1 MSSGSSI
8 DARDLADWDL
18 APGILEGATEVELD
32 PRECGVDYWITNVAQ
47 GSLVGLVRGRKP
59 GSGVPAFLREP
70 GPLRDSLIA
79 EFAFRSLT
87 EEAATKACA
96 LVAAASDSVAGL
108 EFYATQA
115 LDEARHA
122 QTFRDHLLD
131 LGVPEDELRATVEEF
146 AGADRD
152 RILGPLWEW
161 GLPAFADNFI
171 NGVAIVTVLLEGV
184 LAPTTELSER
194 KWAPLSPATTDV
206 ERGACVDEIRHL
218 AAGSWFIR
226 EHLRAHPEDH
236 DAMVDLLVE
245 GRRRWDELPTVE
257 VIVKREVLFQE
268 GLEQHRDE
276 VGDYEI
282 FPGRRLVDTDV
293 QERLLAALQW
303 SHDVQAQRL
312 AYMGLEAVIPEEI
325 RPTAASAQAAQG
337 NGDGAADS

>member
-1 MSSGSSI
+1 MSGGSSTNLK
-8 DARDLADWDL
+8 DLSDWDR
-18 APGILEGATEVELD
+18 APGILEGATEVEID
-32 PRECGVDYWITNVAQ
+32 PRECGVDAWITHVAQ
-47 GSLVGLVRGRKP
+47 GSLMGLVRGRKP
-59 GSGVPAFLREP
+59 ESGVPQFLQEP

-79 EFAFRSLT
+79 EFSFRSLT

-96 LVAAASDSVAGL
+96 LVAAASDTVAGL

-131 LGVPEDELRATVEEF
+131 LGVPEEELRATVEEY

-152 RILGPLWEW
+152 RILEPLWEW
-161 GLPAFADNFI
+161 GLPAFADNFV

-236 DAMVDLLVE
+236 DGLVELLIE
-245 GRRRWDELPTVE
+245 GRRHWDELPTVE
-257 VIVKREVLFQE
+257 IIVKREVLFQE
-268 GLEQHRDE
+268 GLEQHRDK

-282 FPGRRLVDTDV
+282 FPGRKLAETDV

-312 AYMGLEAVIPEEI
+312 AYMGLEAVIPAET
-325 RPTAASAQAAQG
+325 RPTAASAEAAQG
-337 NGDGAADS
+337 SENGASGA

>member
-1 MSSGSSI
+1 MSAKSPT
-8 DARDLADWDL
+8 DLRNLADWDQ
-18 APGILEGATEVELD
+18 APGILEGATEVEMD
-32 PRECGVDYWITNVAQ
+32 PRECGVEYWIRNVAQ
-47 GSLVGLVRGRKP
+47 GSLMGLVRGRKP
-59 GSGVPAFLREP
+59 DSGVPPFLRQP

-87 EEAATKACA
+87 EEAATRACA
-96 LVAAASDSVAGL
+96 LVSAASDNVAGL

-131 LGVPEDELRATVEEF
+131 LGVAEDELRSTIEAY

-161 GLPAFADNFI
+161 GLPAFADDFI

-194 KWAPLSPATTDV
+194 KWAPLSPATTDI

-226 EHLRAHPEDH
+226 EHLRAHPGDRDKLVE
-236 DAMVDLLVE
+236 LLVE

-257 VIVKREVLFQE
+257 VIVKREVLYQE

-282 FPGRRLVDTDV
+282 FPGRKLVDTDV

-312 AYMGLEAVIPEEI
+312 AYMGLEAVIPEGS
-325 RPTAASAQAAQG
+325 RPSDASAQAAQESG
-337 NGDGAADS
+337 NGAADS